1 MNTRVASTHSAELGQ
16 QEARQRSIDKLARRI
31 ILSRLEKL
39 EFGRISISENG
50 QRQTF
55 GRLRDDFSLT
65 AELKVLNPKFYSEV
79 AFGGSIGAGEAYIN
93 GFWACDDLTRL
104 LRILLRNRDVLEMM
118 DSGWSFLSKPLQQ
131 LFHVLNRNTR
141 SGSRR
146 NIAAHYDLGNDF
158 YRLWL
163 DRRMMYSCA
172 YFEDT
177 DASLEAASSAK
188 LDRICRR
195 LDLKENDSVL
205 EIGSGWGG
213 MAIYAAKHYGCRV
226 ITTTISRQQYEYAQ
240 QAIRDAGLED
250 RITLLLKDYR
260 DLDGRY
266 DKIISIEMIEAVGHE
281 YHETFFRK
289 CCELLKP
296 DGQML
301 LQAITIADQRYERYK
316 KGVDF
321 IKRYIFPGGCLIS
334 VTDMTRTMTDS
345 TDMRVIH
352 LEDIGPHYATT
363 LRHWHQRFLASLDA
377 VKEQGYSDA
386 FIRMW
391 QFYLCYCESAFIER
405 AIGDIQILIMRPAA
419 RPSTQAP
426 VCAST

>member
-16 QEARQRSIDKLARRI
+16 QEARARSIDKLARRI

-65 AELKVLNPKFYSEV
+65 AELTVLNPKFYSEV